1 MSSYFHCLAYDDAQV
16 KIRVEDDA
24 IYMELKDGEID
35 IHLTFNPLQLLTLNK
50 CLFAAL
56 DSVSVGDILDS
67 KNFGNLT
74 VEVENK
80 NIDAD
85 NFKIPIGCCDN
96 ELVYDYAESA

>member
-1 MSSYFHCLAYDDAQV
+1 MSSYFHCLAYNDAQA
-16 KIRVEDDA
+16 KIRVEEDA
-24 IYMELKDGEID
+24 IYMELKEGEID
-35 IHLTFNPLQLLTLNK
+35 IHLTFNPIQLMTLNK
-50 CLFAAL
+50 YLFAAL
-56 DSVSVGDILDS
+56 DSVTIGDVLDS

-96 ELVYDYAESA
+96 QLIYDYAESA